1 LRAQQGITIDY
12 AAIDEVLARYKGIDS
27 FHRWY
32 NSMLPQ
38 EISPVGY
45 KMMPQGQQGGMTES
59 TQAAKTQNFYQ
70 QQARAS
76 ERPSPNQQTGM
87 SNE

>member
-27 FHRWY
+27 FHQWY

-38 EISPVGY
+38 EIPPVDY
-45 KMMPQGQQGGMTES
+45 KMMPRGQQGGMTES